1 MILPGAVALVDPLR
15 EGGPLLEPEPVPPV
29 V

>member
-1 MILPGAVALVDPLR
+1 MILPGAVALVYPLR